1 MYVCDN
7 LVRDTDSSLKS
18 VMTGQIIELTM
29 LAQVA
34 MPLEKGVKLLFQNT
48 QKYSN
53 LCFQVAR

>member
-7 LVRDTDSSLKS
+7 LVGDTDSSLKS

-48 QKYSN
+48 QKYSS
-53 LCFQVAR
+53 